1 MTKKRQHLTG
11 FIGLRKID
19 ITNKE
24 VLNQCFFCFS
34 RAVFLQ
40 LSFLLKEILLSSEG
54 DASFRKSAL
63 TITCLF
69 RSDDP
74 LPGLRKAKTLFRD
87 SLEMYVRFTTKF
99 RKKFFVGQAP
109 QNRFAVAGQAIRT
122 NSALNAQTF
131 FTVNRLSVSAF
142 SAGRKTGIGTFADKR
157 KKKVT

>member
-1 MTKKRQHLTG
+1 MTKKRQYLTG

-34 RAVFLQ
+34 RAVFPQ
-40 LSFLLKEILLSSEG
+40 LSFLLKEIFLSSEG
-54 DASFRKSAL
+54 DTSFRKSAL

-87 SLEMYVRFTTKF
+87 SLEMYVRLRCVVVMTI
-99 RKKFFVGQAP
+99 R
-109 QNRFAVAGQAIRT
+109 QAIRT